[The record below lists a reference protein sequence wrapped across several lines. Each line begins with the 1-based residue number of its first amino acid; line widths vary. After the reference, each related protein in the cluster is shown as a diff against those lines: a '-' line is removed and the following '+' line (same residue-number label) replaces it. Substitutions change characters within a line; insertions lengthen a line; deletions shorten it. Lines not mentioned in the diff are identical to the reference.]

1 MRVITDEQI
10 MTKTKAR
17 YDTNRIHGDRN
28 EMNLTGAL
36 NGGTLS
42 LFFNENKKETL
53 EYMYLKPSPE
63 NKMKN
68 IY

>member
-1 MRVITDEQI
+1 
-10 MTKTKAR
+10 
-17 YDTNRIHGDRN
+17 
-28 EMNLTGAL
+28 MNKSIPKQKQGLTLEFMENGGGGNLETGAL

-42 LFFNENKKETL
+42 LFFNENKKEAL
-53 EYMYLKPSPE
+53 EYVKPAPE

>member
-1 MRVITDEQI
+1 MNKSSPKREQDLTLI
-10 MTKTKAR
+10 ESVE
-17 YDTNRIHGDRN
+17 NRK
-28 EMNLTGAL
+28 NLTGAL

>member
-42 LFFNENKKETL
+42 LFFNENKKEAL
-53 EYMYLKPSPE
+53 DCLKPAPE
-63 NKMKN
+63 NEMKN
-68 IY
+68 IYY

>member
-42 LFFNENKKETL
+42 LFFNENKKEAL
-53 EYMYLKPSPE
+53 EYVKPAPE

-68 IY
+68 IYY